1 MSPYSK
7 AATEYLKSGKLPIAL
22 RAISKIPISKEWQ
35 KLKLEDYN
43 DKLIKEFSKLDPNAN
58 IGLICGFAGGIT
70 ALDIDLDATNK
81 EDARKLNEISKIID
95 DDTPIKVGKKGATLF
110 YLYNGEKAEKFR
122 DKNGRIVIEILSDGN
137 QTVVPPSIHPETK
150 EAYQWVQGSIDHLEK
165 SKLKKLNPDLVEKI
179 KNIVGLKDKHIDEEA
194 TEIGSTVSET
204 FSVGSRNTQLTKQAG
219 IYVSK
224 GFSFEEIVVLLKEKN
239 EVLCKPPL
247 DETEVI
253 TIAKSVSRYD
263 TTSFKPFKY
272 IRKLKSPP
280 PIDDELIPES
290 IRDWITEIAGSA
302 KLPKNSFLVIFL
314 SSISSVIGLQVS
326 ISPLGKMDWFAKA
339 GLWSL
344 LIAPPSRLKTTIL
357 SMALAPFENLCRKLR
372 MEYEEQKIKYD
383 KTKLKLKSDI
393 KELNKEIKTLNT
405 KDEAYE
411 ENLKEL
417 TKQLTEKE
425 AALATDEPFEIRK
438 KIQDGTTEKIQE
450 IASKVNDTLLLLRDE
465 LQGFFKSFAKPGR
478 DGDRQFYLESWSG
491 VKDYRVDRI
500 LRGSLF
506 IRDLHIVITGGIQT
520 EVVFSIIKDIYLNKY
535 DDGLM
540 QRFQLIDFSENCEL
554 WEPSEKPIDELLRQN
569 MNEMVIKIS
578 ELEKSGFIF
587 TSKEKKFK
595 SLSVEAQ
602 KIMTSWFSKLEN
614 GEIRS
619 RKYSHSPPFEG
630 YIGKQRSLVPALTL
644 IHDVL
649 KWAST
654 GKSQSVITPDSVNW
668 AINYSKYLL
677 IHAKRLWL
685 HHDMNGYVHAMALLK
700 WFRDNPDILKKGE
713 FKIRDVHRMHR
724 TGISNSVEIEKAIAF
739 LEAHGWVSSIEK
751 TGIGRPTEI
760 IKINPELQKN
770 PDSID
775 EVLKDLP

>member
-1 MSPYSK
+1 MSPFSK
-7 AATEYLKSGKLPIAL
+7 VAVELLKAGKLPIPL
-22 RAISKIPISKEWQ
+22 RAMSKVPLPKAWQ
-35 KLKLEDYN
+35 KFKFEDYN
-43 DKLIKEFSKLDPNAN
+43 DELLRKFSRMDSQAN
-58 IGLICGFAGGIT
+58 VGLICGASGGIT
-70 ALDIDLDATNK
+70 AIDIDC
-81 EDARKLNEISKIID
+81 EDEKKLKAIRNLIGPNV
-95 DDTPIKVGKKGATLF
+95 PIKFGKKGFTF
-110 YLYNGEKAEKFR
+110 FVQNDGEKAEKFR
-122 DKNGRIVIEILSDGN
+122 DREGKIVLEFLSDGN
-137 QTVVPPSIHPETK
+137 HTVVPPSKHPETLK
-150 EAYQWVQGSIDHLEK
+150 EYHWIQGSIEDLNPE
-165 SKLKKLNPDLVEKI
+165 KLKKIDPSMIEKI
-179 KNIVGLKDKHIDEEA
+179 KLILECDDKFV
-194 TEIGSTVSET
+194 TEKKTLDGKPVTGT
-204 FSVGSRNTQLTKQAG
+204 FKIGSRNTELTRQAG
-219 IYVSK
+219 VYVSK
-224 GFSFEEIVVLLKEKN
+224 GYSFEEILVLLKEKN
-239 EVLCKPPL
+239 DKFCIPPL
-247 DETEVI
+247 DESEVV

-263 TTSFKPFKY
+263 TTSFKPFKN
-272 IRKLKSPP
+272 IKKLKTPP

-290 IRDWITEIAGSA
+290 IRDWITETAGSA

-372 MEYEEQKIKYD
+372 MEYEDQKITYD
-383 KTKLKLKSDI
+383 KTKLKIKSDI
-393 KELNKEIKTLNT
+393 KELNKAIKSLNT
-405 KDEAYE
+405 KDETYE

-417 TKQLTEKE
+417 TVQLAEKE
-425 AALATDEPFEIRK
+425 TALAIEEPFENRK

-520 EVVFSIIKDIYLNKY
+520 EVVFSIIKDIYLHKY

-540 QRFQLIDFSENCEL
+540 QRFQLIDFSENSEL
-554 WEPSEKPIDELLRQN
+554 WEPSEKPIDELLRQK
-569 MNEMVIKIS
+569 MNDMVIKIS
-578 ELEKSGFIF
+578 ELEKNGFKF
-587 TSKEKKFK
+587 TSKEKKYK

-602 KIMTSWFSKLEN
+602 KVMTSWFSKLEN

-649 KWAST
+649 KWSST
-654 GKSQSVITPDSVNW
+654 EKSQSVITPDSVNW

-700 WFRDNPDILKKGE
+700 WFRDNPDVLKKGE

-739 LEAHGWVSSIEK
+739 LEAHGWVSSFEK

-770 PDSID
+770 PESID